1 VCGIVGY
8 VGGDPAASILL
19 DALAALEYRG
29 YDSAGVAVAVSGRLL
44 VTKQPGKVADL
55 SEAAEKLDHEGTTG
69 IGHTRWATCGAPTER
84 NAHPHCDCTG
94 RIAIVHNG
102 IIENHGELRGRLEA
116 EGHTFSSE
124 TDSETLAH
132 LIEKHRPD
140 APSLLEATRRAV
152 AEVEGSLA
160 IAVVDAEDT
169 SSIIGARVDSP
180 LVVGLGRQAGFLA
193 SDVAALIAHTRR
205 AVLLPDGSLVEV
217 TAGEAQVIDLDG
229 NDVAFEETEVTW
241 NRDAAEKGGYPD
253 FMLKEIHEQPSAVR
267 ETLRGRYDRSG
278 RIRLDE
284 THLSDDDLRSV
295 DKVFVVAC
303 GSSYHAGLVAKY
315 AIEHWTRLPV
325 EIDVA
330 SEFRYRDPVLNAST
344 LVVGIS
350 QSGETADTLAAIR
363 YARSQKAKAIVITN
377 VVGSSITRESD
388 AVLYTHAG
396 PEVGVAATK
405 TLTTQ
410 MTALWLIALWL
421 AQVHESIGPEEAS
434 GVLDAIRALPEQME
448 RVLADDSQIRKVA
461 ERFYQ
466 APTFLFIG
474 RGVGFPVALEG
485 ALKLKEI
492 SYLHAEGFP
501 AGEMKHGPI
510 ALIEDGVALVAV
522 ATRSRVKAKL
532 LSNVDEARARGASV
546 IAVAHP
552 GDEAVRALAEEVLA
566 VPETADML
574 SPLLDVL
581 PLQLFA
587 YHVAKLRGC
596 DPDRPRN
603 LAKSVT
609 VE

>member
-1 VCGIVGY
+1 MCGIVGY
-8 VGGDPAASILL
+8 VGEDPAAPILL

-29 YDSAGVAVAVSGRLL
+29 YDSAGVAVADSGRLL
-44 VTKQPGKVADL
+44 VTKKPGKVADL
-55 SEAAEKLDHEGTTG
+55 FEAAEKLDHQGTTG

-94 RIAIVHNG
+94 RIAIAHNG
-102 IIENHGELRGRLEA
+102 IIENHGELRRRLEI
-116 EGHTFSSE
+116 EGHIFSSE

-132 LIEKHRPD
+132 LIEKHRADDPG
-140 APSLLEATRRAV
+140 LLEATRRAV
-152 AEVEGSLA
+152 SEVEGSLA

-169 SSIIGARVDSP
+169 ARIIGARVDSP
-180 LVVGLGRQAGFLA
+180 LVVGLGKRAGFLA
-193 SDVAALIAHTRR
+193 SDVAALIAYTRR
-205 AVLLPDGSLVEV
+205 AMLIPDGSLVEV
-217 TAGEAQVIDLDG
+217 TAGEATVIDLDG
-229 NDVAFEETEVTW
+229 NEVTPEETEVTW
-241 NRDAAEKGGYPD
+241 SRDAAEKGGYPD

-284 THLSDDDLRSV
+284 THISDDDLRSV

-363 YARSQKAKAIVITN
+363 YARSQGAKAIVITN

-410 MTALWLIALWL
+410 MITLWLIALWL
-421 AQVHESIGPEEAS
+421 AQVHESIRTGEAS
-434 GVLDAIRALPEQME
+434 EILEAIRALPEQME
-448 RVLADDSQIRKVA
+448 EVLADDTQIRKVA

-510 ALIEDGVALVAV
+510 ALIEKGVALVAV
-522 ATRSRVKAKL
+522 ASRSRVRAKL
-532 LSNVDEARARGASV
+532 LSNVDEARARGARV
-546 IAVAHP
+546 LAVAHP
-552 GDEAVRALAEEVLA
+552 GDDAVAALAEEVLP